1 MPAKLGTDGIGEVRY
16 GSTRIA
22 KVYYGNTLVYDRP
35 YVKIKFYFDR
45 TNVNPRGKYCT
56 RAQQCGA
63 EWLSSTD
70 DPHIW
75 YVITPLYDKGAG
87 THDAPLGI
95 AKLFCSGSTENGALT
110 QSAVGTC
117 QVMEITGDVDRIE
130 TLDRLF
136 QGCTAITSISTS
148 GFYSKFANSTALIN
162 VNSISNGDTGITDG
176 SSLAGYNILKDVPTI
191 ATHASTFSNADS
203 AANLAQIPVGWGGTQ
218 IPPSIPMTSTR
229 VAYSGSNYTGWKI
242 TADGP
247 DWTDIIG
254 VYVLTEASVST
265 YAGVSMN
272 RSRIPNGMNG
282 FNASSGHALYFYPAF
297 VQCAKIP
304 GQSGNTVYWLATT
317 DNSNGSLTAS
327 QGNTDMA
334 GTLDYTTYGPFAREY
349 GTYDASKDVYFVF
362 LVTNVPID
370 QWTGLSDAMAFLYNT
385 NFKTDAGLRWFE
397 M

>member
-1 MPAKLGTDGIGEVRY
+1 MPVNFGSDSIFEIYYGTD
-16 GSTRIA
+16 RISQA
-22 KVYYGNTLVYDRP
+22 YYGADLVYDRP

-148 GFYSKFANSTALIN
+148 GFYSKFANSTVLIN

-176 SSLAGYNILKDVPTI
+176 SSLAGYNILKDVASIT
-191 ATHASTFSNADS
+191 THASTFTNADS

-218 IPPSIPMTSTR
+218 IPASVPMS
-229 VAYSGSNYTGWKI
+229 SNRGQWKASSNNYDVWTI

-247 DWTDIIG
+247 DWTDMMG
-254 VYVLTEASVST
+254 VYLLTTASVSSF
-265 YAGVSMN
+265 AGVSMN
-272 RSRIPNGMNG
+272 RSRISK
-282 FNASSGHALYFYPAF
+282 FNRLVTSGAELYFYPCFMQHSSSA
-297 VQCAKIP
+297 VTWAVMT
-304 GQSGNTVYWLATT
+304 QSH
-317 DNSNGSLTAS
+317 NGMLTAQ
-327 QGNTDMA
+327 QGNTDMP
-334 GTLDYTTYGPFAREY
+334 GTLDYTSYGPFAHEY
-349 GTYDASKDVYFVF
+349 GTYDSSQDVYFCF
-362 LVTNVPID
+362 FVTNVDID
-370 QWTGLSDAMAFLYNT
+370 SWGGFTDKYGILWNS
-385 NFKTDAGLRWFE
+385 NFKADAGLRWFK